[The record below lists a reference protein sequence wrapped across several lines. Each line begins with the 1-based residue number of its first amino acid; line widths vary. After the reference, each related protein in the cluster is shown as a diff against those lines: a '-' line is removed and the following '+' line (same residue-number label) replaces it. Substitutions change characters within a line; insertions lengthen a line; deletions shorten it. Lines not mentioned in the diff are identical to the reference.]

1 MSCLWYSRTL
11 VPVAAGLL
19 LTTLPLLAQTG
30 AGSGGPVTLRMKYKV
45 GEVSQYQSNMAVTM
59 GGAKSASGSQATPG
73 GGGGGVPLQQ
83 MSAMQ
88 QFKTSKLLPNG
99 SAQVVITTLNMQGG
113 AAMGSTS
120 LPKPVTL
127 VMDSRGAVT
136 SAVGASGSP
145 SLLGGMIGS
154 DALGTQQFPL
164 PPNAVKP
171 GSSWTMSL
179 PITGMGTGNVKGN
192 FVKFEAVG
200 AYKTA
205 LLHYLL
211 TMPVKIMMDAT
222 GQPTKSVA
230 ASTMTIAGT
239 IVMNIDND
247 VDVASGRLVRSSG
260 TGSMSAQITSK
271 NIPRQI
277 PPKAGAPP
285 KPAVPPAATMA
296 INLTLGTTLVSVT
309 PPGKASAAATPSPKT
324 EKVNVQAPTKIK

>member
-1 MSCLWYSRTL
+1 QS
-11 VPVAAGLL
+11 G
-19 LTTLPLLAQTG
+19 
-30 AGSGGPVTLRMKYKV
+30 GGPVTLRVKYKV

-59 GGAKSASGSQATPG
+59 GGAKGASGSQATPG
-73 GGGGGVPLQQ
+73 GGGGMPLQQ
-83 MSAMQ
+83 MSAIQ
-88 QFKTSKLLPNG
+88 QFKTSKLLSNG
-99 SAQVVITTLNMQGG
+99 SAQVVITTINMQGG

-145 SLLGGMIGS
+145 SLLGGLIGS

-171 GSSWTMSL
+171 GSTWTMAL
-179 PITGMGTGNVKGN
+179 PMPGMGTGNVKGQ

-211 TMPVKIMMDAT
+211 TMPVKVMMDAS
-222 GQPTKSVA
+222 GQPTKSAA
-230 ASTMTIAGT
+230 ASTMTISGT

-247 VDVASGRLVRSSG
+247 VDIASGRLIRSSG
-260 TGSMSAQITSK
+260 TGTMAAQFASK
-271 NIPRQI
+271 NIPKQI
-277 PPKAGAPP
+277 PPKEGAPP
-285 KPAVPPAATMA
+285 KPAIPKAATMA

-309 PPGKASAAATPSPKT
+309 PPGKATAAPTTSPKT
-324 EKVNVQAPTKIK
+324 LKTSVQAPTRVK